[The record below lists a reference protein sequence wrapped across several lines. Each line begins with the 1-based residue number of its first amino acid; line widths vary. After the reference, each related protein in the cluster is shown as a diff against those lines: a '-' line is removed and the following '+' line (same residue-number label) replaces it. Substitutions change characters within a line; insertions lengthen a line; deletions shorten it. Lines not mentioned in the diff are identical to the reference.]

1 MKWKTENARRPDL
14 EAIVVNDP
22 TLYIGCRIFPVQR
35 VEQQAGR
42 LYYVPIVGGTAA
54 QTGRTQAGGAIIST
68 YLADASVTFSCGEY
82 VARYEL
88 PAVSVG
94 NFGGVERADEV
105 GGSAAKKSVADSIE
119 AAQAVALLGGT
130 ANVYAYSSY
139 NDFFAVSN
147 VAKQS
152 INGCKGRTALVTSV
166 STLNAIQSLPEVK
179 ERLLFTG
186 ATSYDVLLETRS
198 RTKSALFTALQGVFK
213 VDEILIGDDDAWNS
227 GDLAG
232 TAFYVKLPNED
243 DFSYMMRPEFGRTI
257 AFKIESGAPPEEV
270 PVQIETWA
278 NESTRCDV
286 YDGVSYVDIKTF
298 NAAGRAVITG
308 LAAAAADAEPGI
320 PVNVAGG
327 TVVSIDGGTVGA

>member
-1 MKWKTENARRPDL
+1 MEWKTEAARRPDL

-22 TLYIGCRIFPVQR
+22 TLYIGSRIFPVQR

-54 QTGRTQAGGAIIST
+54 QTGRSQAGGAIAST
-68 YLADASVTFSCGEY
+68 YLADASVTFSCSEY

-130 ANVYAYSSY
+130 ANTFAYGSY
-139 NDFFAVSN
+139 GNFFAV
-147 VAKQS
+147 ATAAMQA
-152 INGCKGRTALVTSV
+152 INGCKGRTALVCSV
-166 STLNAIQSLPEVK
+166 SALNAIQSLPEVK
-179 ERLLFTG
+179 ERLLFSG
-186 ATSYDVLLETRS
+186 ATAYDVLVETRS
-198 RTKSALFTALQGVFK
+198 RTKSSLYTTLQGVFK
-213 VDEILIGDDDAWNS
+213 VDEVLVGDDDAWNA

-232 TAFYVKLPNED
+232 KAFFVKLPNED

-257 AFKIESGAPPEEV
+257 AFKLESGAPPEEV
-270 PVQIETWA
+270 PVQIETWP
-278 NESTRCDV
+278 NEATRCDV

-298 NAAGRAVITG
+298 NAAGRAVVTG
-308 LAAAAADAEPGI
+308 LADAASAAEAGI

-327 TVVSIDGGTVGA
+327 TVVTLAGGTVGA